1 MEELTKLMAE
11 VKLQQARHQ
20 FYRTIDTL
28 LCTNTP
34 NGVFMDEER
43 KQLSK
48 IAEKASQEALDKF
61 YEVNSRINKLL
72 KEGAANG

>member
-11 VKLQQARHQ
+11 VKIQQARHQ
-20 FYRTIDTL
+20 YYRTIDTL
-28 LCTNTP
+28 LHTNTP

-48 IAEKASQEALDKF
+48 IAEKASQEALNRFHDA
-61 YEVNSRINKLL
+61 NSQMNKLVT
-72 KEGAANG
+72 NV